1 MVKSCETCLKIEF
14 LEFFKGALHIRLA
27 INSLFEHSTN
37 TTRWISHLRTKIE
50 ENKYS
55 PDEKKLFLQQKIIF
69 HLISSLV
76 PKNSKSGFYDEPYD
90 GRQG

>member
-1 MVKSCETCLKIEF
+1 MRLILKIEF
-14 LEFFKGALHIRLA
+14 LEFIKGALHIILSV
-27 INSLFEHSTN
+27 NSLFEHSIN
-37 TTRWISHLRTKIE
+37 TTRWISNLRTKIE

-55 PDEKKLFLQQKIIF
+55 PDEKSMFLQQKIIF
-69 HLISSLV
+69 NLISSLV